1 MGVGGGESI
10 HIPQVTGRC
19 AGWGRGLGGPKAGG
33 RGGPGVGEKLDDGA
47 A

>member
-10 HIPQVTGRC
+10 HIPQVTGARVGGG
-19 AGWGRGLGGPKAGG
+19 GWADQRQEG
-33 RGGPGVGEKLDDGA
+33 GGPGVGEKLDDGA